1 MLTIDARS
9 FEPDTALSAILD
21 TLKRQKPG
29 TELALT
35 LPQPATP
42 VLRGLAEHAPL
53 PCWFSPR
60 QPGQYTL
67 VARDTASRPG
77 VTEYLSWD
85 HDRLDATLATG
96 LSAAAGGDWAR
107 ANECVQAF
115 RLGLLRHI
123 DIEEK
128 MLFPAFE
135 ERTGMHHGGPT
146 QVMRMEH
153 EGIQECVAG
162 IVSSAGRHDSDDL
175 MRWHAN
181 LLGVLVE
188 HNMKEE
194 QILYPGIDRVLDDGD
209 RAQMITDMLLA

>member
-1 MLTIDARS
+1 MLTIDARNL
-9 FEPDTALSAILD
+9 EPDAALGVVID
-21 TLKRQKPG
+21 TLRHQKPG
-29 TELALT
+29 TELT
-35 LPQPATP
+35 LLLGQPTA
-42 VLRGLAEHAPL
+42 VLRGLAGHEPL

-60 QPGQYTL
+60 QPGNYTL
-67 VARDTASRPG
+67 VARDTAARPG

-96 LSAAAGGDWAR
+96 LAAAAGGDWEQ
-107 ANECVQAF
+107 ANACVQAF

-135 ERTGMHHGGPT
+135 ERTGMRHGGPT

-162 IVSSAGRHDSDDL
+162 IVSSAERHDADEL

-194 QILYPGIDRVLDDGD
+194 QILYPGIDRVLDDAD
-209 RAQMITDMLLA
+209 RAQMVTDMLLA